1 MIYFSDAILRVFST
15 DPKRQAS
22 ADVMET
28 YEAEL
33 ARSEIRSPDASDMD
47 DFYKSILPSL
57 EAYLNPGMSNTVIW
71 NRLLLYCVQVL
82 DKCQVYWLSIYVK
95 KFSRVSNQT
104 SIAGLYY
111 IIFLIQ
117 THYEFRVH
125 SSDGTNAYFLY

>member
-47 DFYKSILPSL
+47 DFYNSILPSL
-57 EAYLNPGMSNTVIW
+57 EAYLNPGMSNK
-71 NRLLLYCVQVL
+71 Q
-82 DKCQVYWLSIYVK
+82 S
-95 KFSRVSNQT
+95 
-104 SIAGLYY
+104 
-111 IIFLIQ
+111 IFLCLALLFGIDCCYIVYRFLTNVKSTGCQ
-117 THYEFRVH
+117 FMLRNSAEFLIKP
-125 SSDGTNAYFLY
+125 A